1 MLIWLNFKAILS
13 RVYVDVNLLLILN
26 KIGVNMKRVTYDNVR
41 VHVCQVVILRA
52 ELLVFTDI
60 AAEAFS
66 KELIFS
72 TSTRVM
78 HLEFHCLWIIL
89 TWVNRE
95 ILGDL
100 I

>member
-1 MLIWLNFKAILS
+1 
-13 RVYVDVNLLLILN
+13 
-26 KIGVNMKRVTYDNVR
+26 MKRVTYDNVR
-41 VHVCQVVILRA
+41 VHVRQVVILRA

-78 HLEFHCLWIIL
+78 HLEFHCL
-89 TWVNRE
+89 
-95 ILGDL
+95 
-100 I
+100 